1 MIIIIEDT
9 KKLKVPK
16 KEIMDLLKFRMRLAE
31 ELIYM
36 GKTVTPPTK
45 KKGRPPNTPSPTV
58 KKKLYSENQK
68 LKHIDSRPSTSI
80 QLDKVSHLP
89 NHNTRKEATRCK
101 NTGFDVAKN
110 QLIDFRGDCKCQ
122 HLINEAKSFA
132 KDQNLTERNLKEV
145 RLLKSS
151 KQLPEDAFDH
161 LANWIHGINLHN
173 CVQDC
178 VFNN

>member
-16 KEIMDLLKFRMRLAE
+16 KEIMDLLKFRIKLAE

-89 NHNTRKEATRCK
+89 NHDTRKEATRCK
-101 NTGFDVAKN
+101 NTGCKGRTHVYYDKCNVHLCFTAK
-110 QLIDFRGDCKCQ
+110 
-122 HLINEAKSFA
+122 
-132 KDQNLTERNLKEV
+132 KE
-145 RLLKSS
+145 L
-151 KQLPEDAFDH
+151 F
-161 LANWIHGINLHN
+161 
-173 CVQDC
+173 
-178 VFNN
+178 